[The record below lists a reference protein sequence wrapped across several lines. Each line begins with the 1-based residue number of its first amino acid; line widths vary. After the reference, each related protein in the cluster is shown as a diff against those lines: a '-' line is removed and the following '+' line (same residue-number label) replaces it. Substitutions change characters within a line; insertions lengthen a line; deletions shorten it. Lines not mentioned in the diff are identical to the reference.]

1 MSLAEVTFPGGKKV
15 DVDIK
20 GLKVKT
26 DQPKLS
32 GGDGTAPSPFDLF
45 FASIASCSGFYALS
59 FCQSKGIETEGLKV
73 SLDVDKDE
81 EKGLISKIN
90 IEVTLPEQFPDKY
103 KDAILRSI
111 DLCTVK
117 KNILNAPDFN
127 LELK

>member
-15 DVDIK
+15 DVGIK
-20 GLKVKT
+20 GFKVQT
-26 DQPKLS
+26 DQPHLN
-32 GGDGTAPSPFDLF
+32 GGDDTAPSPFDLF

-59 FCQSKGIETEGLKV
+59 FCQSKGIETEGLRV
-73 SLDVDKDE
+73 DLDVEKDE

-90 IEVTLPEQFPDKY
+90 IEVTLPDQFPDKY
-103 KDAILRSI
+103 KEALLRSI

-117 KNILNAPDFN
+117 KSILNAPDFK